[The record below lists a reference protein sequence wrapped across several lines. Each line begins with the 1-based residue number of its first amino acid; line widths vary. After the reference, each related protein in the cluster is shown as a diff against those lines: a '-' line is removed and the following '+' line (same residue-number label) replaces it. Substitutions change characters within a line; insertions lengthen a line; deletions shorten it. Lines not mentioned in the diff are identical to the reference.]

1 LQVTSSAFMRHFAQR
16 PSWPPMS
23 PSGCGGKQVALNG
36 YICRKNVRGP
46 RRVLWVGT
54 SPHPEPRL
62 TSLVWSPGLAQQRP
76 AGLEVQLGLLVSACN
91 LSVSCWRSDRWS
103 PSVIQ
108 SKNVIGRR
116 TEALSGQVE
125 HFLDKRVWCQVS
137 RSPLAVTQI
146 AAPFVITAHAVEAA
160 RCDQECKLGSAN
172 RTKPA
177 I

>member
-1 LQVTSSAFMRHFAQR
+1 MRHFAQH

-23 PSGCGGKQVALNG
+23 QAVVEASRSLNG
-36 YICRKNVRGP
+36 LICRKNVRAP
-46 RRVLWVGT
+46 ARLVGRHF
-54 SPHPEPRL
+54 PPEPRL
-62 TSLVWSPGLAQQRP
+62 TSLVWSRGLAQQRP
-76 AGLEVQLGLLVSACN
+76 AGLEVQLGLFVSACH

-108 SKNVIGRR
+108 SKNVISRR
-116 TEALSGQVE
+116 TVALSGQ
-125 HFLDKRVWCQVS
+125 RVWCQVG
-137 RSPLAVTQI
+137 RGPLAVTQI

>member
-1 LQVTSSAFMRHFAQR
+1 
-16 PSWPPMS
+16 
-23 PSGCGGKQVALNG
+23 
-36 YICRKNVRGP
+36 
-46 RRVLWVGT
+46 
-54 SPHPEPRL
+54 
-62 TSLVWSPGLAQQRP
+62 LVWSRVLAQQRA
-76 AGLEVQLGLLVSACN
+76 AGLEVQLGLFVSACH

-116 TEALSGQVE
+116 TETLSGQVE
-125 HFLDKRVWCQVS
+125 HFLDKRVWCQVG

-146 AAPFVITAHAVEAA
+146 AAPFVITAHAAEAA

-172 RTKPA
+172 RTKPT